1 MSQNLNR
8 FFRIYLRL
16 AALTLVVCTLLRI
29 VLLFNE
35 QTSELGF
42 GFLQWVAVFGLGALN
57 DLCALTLGYVFLR
70 LFVPRLQPLWSKGWL
85 AALLAIYVSAI
96 LFNAV
101 SEYYFWNEFGV
112 RYNFIA
118 VDYLVYTNEVVGNI
132 MESYPIVPLAT
143 LIVALTVAVTW
154 WLFRRD
160 IRAAEAFKTG
170 GWKLVAS
177 PIYLAMAGVALWMLP
192 FNTRFQTSDNV
203 YYNELQANG
212 LYKFYEAFLK
222 NELDYM
228 QFYRTL
234 PEDRAAA
241 LVHDEYRS
249 EGQNHRYITSPNEE
263 RHPNIVLVTLES
275 MSASF
280 MARYGS
286 SDGLTPRLDSLC
298 GKALVFD
305 RLFATGNRT
314 VRGLEAVTL
323 SLPPCPGQ
331 SIIKRPRNAG
341 MHSTGAMLRDKGYD
355 VLYFYGG
362 NSYFDNMETFFGGNG
377 YEIVD
382 QKQYAPDEITF
393 QNIWGVSDE
402 DSYAKAIRT
411 LGQRAR
417 SGRPFFAHIMS
428 VSNHRPYT
436 YPAGRIPIPNDAKS
450 RAGGVMYSDYA
461 LGGFLDAASREP
473 WFDNTVFVITA
484 DHCASSA
491 GKTEIPLEKYHI
503 PAMIYAP
510 AFVASGSVGKTASQ
524 IDLMPTLFSLLG
536 MDYDSW
542 FYGRDILADDFRERA
557 FVATYQDLGYLEGDR
572 FTVLSP
578 VDRAEQFLLRPTDD
592 DPYAWGLS
600 ATVGYGFAI
609 WGVRI
614 YQNQTVELGGQLLVV
629 LMQAFVLPA
638 LLYGA
643 DRLRRRLSADATAL
657 FGGLLFAQIPRLAAS
672 AGSAWLYAWL
682 LPLGNGSVSPL
693 QETMRAGGSAVLG
706 SVTVLCGIWSMIWGW
721 QAFCRAT
728 HAKGLRSIAVYAGC
742 YVLAAIL
749 LAIILQTLRHG
760 WHLNW

>member
-1 MSQNLNR
+1 
-8 FFRIYLRL
+8 
-16 AALTLVVCTLLRI
+16 
-29 VLLFNE
+29 
-35 QTSELGF
+35 
-42 GFLQWVAVFGLGALN
+42 
-57 DLCALTLGYVFLR
+57 
-70 LFVPRLQPLWSKGWL
+70 
-85 AALLAIYVSAI
+85 
-96 LFNAV
+96 
-101 SEYYFWNEFGV
+101 
-112 RYNFIA
+112 
-118 VDYLVYTNEVVGNI
+118 
-132 MESYPIVPLAT
+132 
-143 LIVALTVAVTW
+143 
-154 WLFRRD
+154 
-160 IRAAEAFKTG
+160 
-170 GWKLVAS
+170 
-177 PIYLAMAGVALWMLP
+177 MAGVALWMLP

-323 SLPPCPGQ
+323 SLPPCPGTKHHQ
-331 SIIKRPRNAG
+331 TPPQRRDALHGRPAARQ
-341 MHSTGAMLRDKGYD
+341 GYA
-355 VLYFYGG
+355 VQYFYGG

-417 SGRPFFAHIMS
+417 SGRPFFAHVMT

-461 LGGFLDAASREP
+461 LGEFLDAASREP
-473 WFDNTVFVITA
+473 WFGNTVFVITA

-510 AFVASGSVGKTASQ
+510 AFVAPGSVGKTASQ

-592 DPYAWGLS
+592 DPLRAGTHRGDRQHAPQSCHFALSDLLAMEQTISKFPNPFGSVAPHKLFAWGLLLGNGGLRLRHLGC
-600 ATVGYGFAI
+600 ADLPEPDG
-609 WGVRI
+609 
-614 YQNQTVELGGQLLVV
+614 QLGGQLLVV

-638 LLYGA
+638 LLLRCRPAPPPVSGRRDGA
-643 DRLRRRLSADATAL
+643 LRRLALRTDSASCGECRQRMALRMAAAARQRL
-657 FGGLLFAQIPRLAAS
+657 GFAAA
-672 AGSAWLYAWL
+672 
-682 LPLGNGSVSPL
+682 
-693 QETMRAGGSAVLG
+693 RDDAGGRFG
-706 SVTVLCGIWSMIWGW
+706 RFG
-721 QAFCRAT
+721 Q
-728 HAKGLRSIAVYAGC
+728 
-742 YVLAAIL
+742 
-749 LAIILQTLRHG
+749 RHRFVRHFG
-760 WHLNW
+760 A

>member
-57 DLCALTLGYVFLR
+57 DLCALTLGYVFLWLFLLTLSKRKYDRPTGYVLLGVLTAAFCYVAFCNTIFDEYGSAAPLVATIVLGYWAGSFALR

-132 MESYPIVPLAT
+132 MESYPVIPMTLGIVVVT
-143 LIVALTVAVTW
+143 LLVTW
-154 WLFRRD
+154 YFFRSELVQTECLKGWRWKAVIGPAYVAALF
-160 IRAAEAFKTG
+160 AAIG
-170 GWKLVAS
+170 L
-177 PIYLAMAGVALWMLP
+177 LN
-192 FNTRFQTSDNV
+192 FNTRFQDSDNV
-203 YYNELQANG
+203 YVNELQANG
-212 LYKFYEAFLK
+212 LYKFYDAFVKNTLDYEQFYLTRPEAEAEAFVHGVYQSTGDNLHAV
-222 NELDYM
+222 
-228 QFYRTL
+228 
-234 PEDRAAA
+234 RA
-241 LVHDEYRS
+241 
-249 EGQNHRYITSPNEE
+249 EGEE
-263 RHPNIVLVTLES
+263 IRRNIVLITMES
-275 MSASF
+275 MSASYMERF
-280 MARYGS
+280 GNTERI
-286 SDGLTPRLDSLC
+286 TPVLDSLYKL
-298 GKALVFD
+298 GLAFD
-305 RLFATGNRT
+305 RVYATGNRT

-331 SIIKRPRNAG
+331 SIIKRPNNAG
-341 MHSTGAMLRDKGYD
+341 MHSTGALLRDKGYN
-355 VLYFYGG
+355 VTYFYGG

-510 AFVASGSVGKTASQ
+510 AFVAPGSVGKTASQ

-592 DPYAWGLS
+592 DPYALER
-600 ATVGYGFAI
+600 TEAI
-609 WGVRI
+609 DS
-614 YQNQTVELGGQLLVV
+614 T
-629 LMQAFVLPA
+629 
-638 LLYGA
+638 
-643 DRLRRRLSADATAL
+643 
-657 FGGLLFAQIPRLAAS
+657 
-672 AGSAWLYAWL
+672 
-682 LPLGNGSVSPL
+682 
-693 QETMRAGGSAVLG
+693 
-706 SVTVLCGIWSMIWGW
+706 
-721 QAFCRAT
+721 
-728 HAKGLRSIAVYAGC
+728 
-742 YVLAAIL
+742 
-749 LAIILQTLRHG
+749 
-760 WHLNW
+760 HLNRAISLYQTSSQWNKR